1 MLETGYWIIPN
12 TVLYSTEL
20 SDKQKLLFCVIS
32 NLCAE
37 KGYCRASNEYIG
49 NLLNAD
55 KWTISKNITK
65 LYEKWFIVVEID
77 NKDSQNSKRKITLEG
92 IVKNDHTPSQKWVGG
107 IVKND
112 YLILQENNTIEKK
125 EINKEKKAIP
135 SVSELVDEYEK
146 NEVLVKKL
154 WDTSLVKERAE
165 YKQSK
170 KDRAYKTTSGFIQ
183 QLSVCIETVRFNSP
197 RWDTATRFR
206 FALNQAMERQWKS
219 MYWTDQTE
227 NEYQAWKKTLTLTL

>member
-20 SDKQKLLFCVIS
+20 TDKQKLLFCAIS

-37 KGYCRASNEYIG
+37 KGYCRASNEYLWE
-49 NLLNAD
+49 LLWVNR
-55 KWTISKNITK
+55 WTISKHIWT
-65 LYEKWFIVVEID
+65 LTELWFLVADDETP
-77 NKDSQNSKRKITLEG
+77 RKITLAENHKG
-92 IVKNDHTPSQKWVGG
+92 GCEKSQGGVVKNHN
-107 IVKND
+107 I
-112 YLILQENNTIEKK
+112 ILQENNTIEKK